1 MMKFFKCAHCGN
13 IITYTVDKGVKVVCC
28 GEEMQE
34 LVPGTVDASREKHIP
49 VILREGGTVT
59 VKVGSVPHPMLPEH
73 YIGWIVLETNLG
85 TQRKELNPAQAP
97 EAKFA
102 LMEGEEVVAAYEWC
116 NLHGLW
122 KA

>member
-1 MMKFFKCAHCGN
+1 MKFFKCAHCGN
-13 IITYTVDKGVKVVCC
+13 IITYAVDMGVKVVCC
-28 GEEMQE
+28 GDEMQE
-34 LVPGTVDASREKHIP
+34 LVPGTVDAAREKHIP
-49 VILREGGTVT
+49 VILREGSAVT

-85 TQRKELNPAQAP
+85 TQRKELSPAQAP
-97 EAKFA
+97 EANFA

>member
-1 MMKFFKCAHCGN
+1 MAKFFKDPDGKLVAALGYGVATPAGCTELTANTEDAAH
-13 IITYTVDKGVKVVCC
+13 
-28 GEEMQE
+28 
-34 LVPGTVDASREKHIP
+34 EKHVP
-49 VILREGGTVT
+49 VVEIERDGHVIRAR
-59 VKVGSVPHPMLPEH
+59 VGSTEDPMLPEH

-85 TQRKELNPAQAP
+85 TQRKELSPAQAP